1 MVRQLP
7 HFSATVRQSEGSAL
21 MVRLLPATAEESRGC
36 DPEDTLRKT
45 ARPESVYL
53 STFWTYGL
61 NDEGC
66 YAGYCLFEAADRGK
80 ALRRTALHKSWPHH
94 GDVIRP
100 DIKKNF
106 RLGSLPGKF
115 KVSKKLPY
123 YRVDS
128 VSIVGTAR

>member
-1 MVRQLP
+1 MVRLLPDPAKESRVSALMVQQPP

-61 NDEGC
+61 NDV
-66 YAGYCLFEAADRGK
+66 
-80 ALRRTALHKSWPHH
+80 RRTALHKSWPHH

-100 DIKKNF
+100 DIKK
-106 RLGSLPGKF
+106 
-115 KVSKKLPY
+115 KL
-123 YRVDS
+123 
-128 VSIVGTAR
+128 